1 MKTVATGLLQSRHF
15 QSPGRNEC
23 IICRLFVLTSRA
35 DLNQIATP
43 APIFPPVQQV
53 TSQLQPSTVG
63 GGCSSKHADCTAT
76 NWDWPFC
83 IVPPRLESI
92 RLDKCLY
99 RQPSPSI
106 LTPPCISP
114 NACVM
119 NLPLFL
125 MWDNLPTQAYLRGV
139 VDLFILNTN
148 ATFSVIFRAWVGVWD
163 KTPAWWIILWQAGV

>member
-1 MKTVATGLLQSRHF
+1 MGLLQSRHV

-53 TSQLQPSTVG
+53 TRQLQPSTAG
-63 GGCSSKHADCTAT
+63 GGCSSKQPDCTAT

-92 RLDKCLY
+92 RLDECLY

-106 LTPPCISP
+106 LTPRASAPTPVWWTFPCFSCGIIY
-114 NACVM
+114 
-119 NLPLFL
+119 PLRL
-125 MWDNLPTQAYLRGV
+125 IWGEWL
-139 VDLFILNTN
+139 
-148 ATFSVIFRAWVGVWD
+148 TFSFWTLMLPSGWFF
-163 KTPAWWIILWQAGV
+163 